1 MPDLQASHIYLLD
14 GLILLALLLCSA
26 IISGTEVAFFSLSHK
41 QITQCKNSKDLR
53 ERGVVKLLKNPRR
66 LLATILILNNLVN
79 VAIVTLSTYLL
90 WHVTGSEAV
99 EGIVLFAYTLISTA
113 LIVLFG
119 EVIPKIYA
127 NQNNLRVAKRLTGPL
142 YVAVP
147 LLYPLSS
154 LLLRLGKLIGRKNQ
168 FQEHYDL
175 SAEGLNRAL
184 ELTTMQETSAGERE
198 ILKGV
203 MTFSTLTVKQ
213 TMQPRTDIVAIDTTL
228 NFHQLMDLVH
238 KSSYSRFPVYRD
250 TIDSVEGLLYTKDLM
265 PYLDQD
271 ERFAWHKLL
280 RKALFVP
287 ENKKIDALLLE
298 FQEKRTQMAIV
309 VDEYGGTSGLITME
323 DIIEEIIGDIVDEFD
338 QEAELYRKLD
348 DQTFIFEGKISLN
361 DFCKAIGE
369 NPTTFNEIKGES
381 ESLAGLLLELHGR
394 LPLVNETM
402 SHERFTFTV
411 VAADSRRIKSIKVEI
426 VPQAPSS
433 TLRYGSAG

>member
-213 TMQPRTDIVAIDTTL
+213 TMQPRTEIVAIDTTL
-228 NFHQLMDLVH
+228 NFHKLMDLVH

-298 FQEKRTQMAIV
+298 FQEKRIQMAIV

-323 DIIEEIIGDIVDEFD
+323 DII
-338 QEAELYRKLD
+338 
-348 DQTFIFEGKISLN
+348 
-361 DFCKAIGE
+361 
-369 NPTTFNEIKGES
+369 
-381 ESLAGLLLELHGR
+381 
-394 LPLVNETM
+394 
-402 SHERFTFTV
+402 
-411 VAADSRRIKSIKVEI
+411 
-426 VPQAPSS
+426 
-433 TLRYGSAG
+433 